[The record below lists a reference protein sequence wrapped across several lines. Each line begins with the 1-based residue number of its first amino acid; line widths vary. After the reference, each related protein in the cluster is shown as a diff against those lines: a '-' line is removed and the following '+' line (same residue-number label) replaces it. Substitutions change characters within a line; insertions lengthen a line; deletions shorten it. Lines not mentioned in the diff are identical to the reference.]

1 MVATEDSLKYR
12 SKMTHIKTILAKVI
26 ENASKAKFYHNNNAK
41 FYHHNRDI
49 FIKYFESIKQY
60 QDLIEAGN
68 FKKIQ
73 EIIREKTDFNINN
86 FNN

>member
-1 MVATEDSLKYR
+1 MI
-12 SKMTHIKTILAKVI
+12 HIKTILAKTNFLEIFHI
-26 ENASKAKFYHNNNAK
+26 ENASKAK

-49 FIKYFESIKQY
+49 FIKYFESIEQY

-73 EIIREKTDFNINN
+73 EIIREQTDFNINN
-86 FNN
+86 LNK

>member
-1 MVATEDSLKYR
+1 MVNKVNSWRL
-12 SKMTHIKTILAKVI
+12 KMTHIKTILAKVI
-26 ENASKAKFYHNNNAK
+26 ENASNAK

-49 FIKYFESIKQY
+49 FIKYFESIDQY
-60 QDLIEAGN
+60 QNLIEAGN

>member
-1 MVATEDSLKYR
+1 MI
-12 SKMTHIKTILAKVI
+12 HIKTILAKAI
-26 ENASKAKFYHNNNAK
+26 ENASNAK

-73 EIIREKTDFNINN
+73 EIIREQTDFNINN

>member
-1 MVATEDSLKYR
+1 MI
-12 SKMTHIKTILAKVI
+12 HIKTILAKTI
-26 ENASKAKFYHNNNAK
+26 ENASNAK
-41 FYHHNRDI
+41 FYHDSQDI

-73 EIIREKTDFNINN
+73 EIIREQTDFNINN
-86 FNN
+86 LNN

>member
-1 MVATEDSLKYR
+1 MI
-12 SKMTHIKTILAKVI
+12 HIKEIQKRILN
-26 ENASKAKFYHNNNAK
+26 NASKAK

-68 FKKIQ
+68 FKKMND
-73 EIIREKTDFNINN
+73 IIKEKTDFTFDKVEEVINN
-86 FNN
+86 LNK

>member
-1 MVATEDSLKYR
+1 MVNNHNFWRLK
-12 SKMTHIKTILAKVI
+12 MIPIKTILAKVI
-26 ENASKAKFYHNNNAK
+26 ENTTKAK

-49 FIKYFESIKQY
+49 FIKYFESIEQY
-60 QDLIEAGN
+60 QNLIETGN

-73 EIIREKTDFNINN
+73 EIIREQTDFNINN

>member
-1 MVATEDSLKYR
+1 MVNNHNFWRLK
-12 SKMTHIKTILAKVI
+12 MIPIKTILAKVI
-26 ENASKAKFYHNNNAK
+26 ENTTKAK

-49 FIKYFESIKQY
+49 FIKYFESIEQY
-60 QDLIEAGN
+60 QNLIEAGN

-73 EIIREKTDFNINN
+73 EIIREQTDFNINN

>member
-1 MVATEDSLKYR
+1 MVNNHNFWRL
-12 SKMTHIKTILAKVI
+12 KMTHIKTILAKVI
-26 ENASKAKFYHNNNAK
+26 ENASNAK
-41 FYHHNRDI
+41 FYDHNRDI

-73 EIIREKTDFNINN
+73 EIIREQTDFNINN

>member
-12 SKMTHIKTILAKVI
+12 TKMIHIKNILNKTIN
-26 ENASKAKFYHNNNAK
+26 ESKAK

-49 FIKYFESIKQY
+49 FIKYFENIEQY
-60 QDLIEAGN
+60 QNLIEAGN

-73 EIIREKTDFNINN
+73 EIIREQTDFNINN
-86 FNN
+86 LNN

>member
-1 MVATEDSLKYR
+1 MVNNHNFWRL
-12 SKMTHIKTILAKVI
+12 KMTHIKTILAKVI
-26 ENASKAKFYHNNNAK
+26 ENTTKAK

-49 FIKYFESIKQY
+49 FIKYFESIEQY
-60 QDLIEAGN
+60 QNLIEAAN